1 VGRRFGRFGRFGRF
15 RGRAGLHE
23 FIELPWVTVQTTPR
37 QSPF

>member
-1 VGRRFGRFGRFGRF
+1 VGRRFGRFGRF

-23 FIELPWVTVQTTPR
+23 FTELRSVTVQTTPR